1 MPRSINGDLSA
12 AQRARQIHRL
22 LGFIEVKEAGKN
34 ARLYAAAMH
43 ELRLFADDLER
54 IANAPATFTDTP
66 NPDEDTLDCFDDGEH
81 VVEAQSHYSDTMP
94 CEDAPMRSNR
104 RRPRRG
110 VR

>member
-54 IANAPATFTDTP
+54 IASAPATFTDTP

-81 VVEAQSHYSDTMP
+81 VVEAQSHYSDTP
-94 CEDAPMRSNR
+94 TIDEPR
-104 RRPRRG
+104 RRTRSHRRG